1 MWKIFSSLLKKSEN
15 ASPFSLSVR
24 KCTSREKN
32 FFYVEQVN
40 RDRCRRYFKE
50 VKGNRAI
57 HSVPSGTTS
66 CRIQTRQVSWYCE
79 NCIDEEYEASKNS
92 DYVSAWQMVQL
103 ESEIQQQAR
112 VTRSEAVGN
121 LSSIKDLLTK
131 EAVVAI
137 ASGDYGEDY
146 YLLKITGN
154 GQKDELKMIRACN
167 LQEALK

>member
-1 MWKIFSSLLKKSEN
+1 M
-15 ASPFSLSVR
+15 
-24 KCTSREKN
+24 
-32 FFYVEQVN
+32 
-40 RDRCRRYFKE
+40 
-50 VKGNRAI
+50 
-57 HSVPSGTTS
+57 PSGTTS
-66 CRIQTRQVSWYCE
+66 FRIQTRQVSWYCE
-79 NCIDEEYEASKNS
+79 NCIEEEYEASKNS

-137 ASGDYGEDY
+137 ASGDSGEDY

-154 GQKDELKMIRACN
+154 GQKDELKMIGAYN

>member
-1 MWKIFSSLLKKSEN
+1 M
-15 ASPFSLSVR
+15 
-24 KCTSREKN
+24 
-32 FFYVEQVN
+32 
-40 RDRCRRYFKE
+40 
-50 VKGNRAI
+50 
-57 HSVPSGTTS
+57 
-66 CRIQTRQVSWYCE
+66 SWYCE
-79 NCIDEEYEASKNS
+79 NCIEEEYEASKNS

-137 ASGDYGEDY
+137 ASGDSGEDY

-154 GQKDELKMIRACN
+154 GQKDELKMISAYN

>member
-1 MWKIFSSLLKKSEN
+1 M
-15 ASPFSLSVR
+15 
-24 KCTSREKN
+24 
-32 FFYVEQVN
+32 
-40 RDRCRRYFKE
+40 
-50 VKGNRAI
+50 
-57 HSVPSGTTS
+57 
-66 CRIQTRQVSWYCE
+66 SWYCE
-79 NCIDEEYEASKNS
+79 NCIEEEYEASKNS

-103 ESEIQQQAR
+103 ESEIQQQDR

-137 ASGDYGEDY
+137 ASGDSGEDY